1 MSEVED
7 AKSILRM
14 LLEYPSRLRKKE
26 LGRLKISAWQLL
38 AAESAD
44 LEQIARIITV
54 LREGRQRG
62 RGRKVGSIAR
72 DTIASDQLV
81 FREIKNGAT
90 VVKAITKIYGDEGFE
105 AHERR
110 IKRRKQESRFLASR
124 QGDIK

>member
-1 MSEVED
+1 VSEVED

-14 LLEYPSRLRKKE
+14 LLEYPSRLGKKE
-26 LGRLKISAWQLL
+26 LGRLRISAWQLL

-44 LEQIARIITV
+44 LEQIAQIITR

-72 DTIASDQLV
+72 DTIPPDQLV
-81 FREIKNGAT
+81 FQEIKNGAT
-90 VVKAITKIYGDEGFE
+90 VEKAIIKIYGDEGFE

-110 IKRRKQESRFLASR
+110 IKRRKQELKFLGSRR
-124 QGDIK
+124 GDIK